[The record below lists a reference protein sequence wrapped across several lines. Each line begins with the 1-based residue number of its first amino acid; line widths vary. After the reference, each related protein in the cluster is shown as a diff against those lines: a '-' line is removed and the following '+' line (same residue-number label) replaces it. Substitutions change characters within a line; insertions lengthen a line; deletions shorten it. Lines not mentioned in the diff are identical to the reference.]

1 MLKLEGCLSIDKIDR
16 FEVEGEPDTY
26 QATSYSP
33 LMFDG
38 ASRFGAL
45 EAIIKQ
51 HLPLVR
57 IKPIQ
62 VRITVEEI
70 V

>member
-1 MLKLEGCLSIDKIDR
+1 MLELKGHLSIDKIDH

-26 QATSYSP
+26 RGTSYSP
-33 LMFDG
+33 LMFNG
-38 ASRFGAL
+38 ASKVGAL